1 MTTDATIHT
10 GAAPARREPMPVI
23 ERAGAVLLAAGAFGV
38 VGQLLFFDVGV
49 GVNFPIAVG
58 LLLAGGW
65 ILRRP
70 HARIDG
76 WDMWLAPAALV
87 LAIFPALRADPTIV
101 AVDILA
107 AVGLCIAA
115 LASLGG
121 RSVVARAFWTLPS
134 LAVGLVAWIGGGA
147 VIALSSA
154 RRRLPPASSLD
165 RYVSPAAP
173 VLRGL
178 VIAVPIAVVFVALF
192 SAADAVFAQLVGDL
206 VEVELDLGDAGWRV
220 ALGVVLAWVAAGA
233 LAIVA
238 SEPAPAAASSRRADL
253 RIGAGEVLTVLVVVN
268 AIFAVFVVLQ
278 ATYLFGGLDTLAA
291 SGLTYAEY
299 ARRGFAELV
308 VVAILAGALA
318 IGADQLAR
326 PRTTSV
332 VIGTI
337 GLTAL
342 TGVVVASAAMR
353 LMLYQ
358 DAYGWTEL
366 RFYVL
371 ATIGWL
377 AVGTLGLAVAIVL
390 DRVRWIGHAL
400 VAAALLVGL
409 VLNVIG
415 PARFITEQNVARLLD
430 PSLVPPNGR
439 TGLDAAYVVQLGDDA
454 VPALLRA
461 PPALDGPSAAVL
473 AQSLA
478 FRLDELRDDPGLS
491 AWQAWN
497 AGREAARDALE
508 AAEARGELR

>member
-1 MTTDATIHT
+1 M
-10 GAAPARREPMPVI
+10 
-23 ERAGAVLLAAGAFGV
+23 
-38 VGQLLFFDVGV
+38 
-49 GVNFPIAVG
+49 
-58 LLLAGGW
+58 
-65 ILRRP
+65 
-70 HARIDG
+70 
-76 WDMWLAPAALV
+76 
-87 LAIFPALRADPTIV
+87 
-101 AVDILA
+101 
-107 AVGLCIAA
+107 
-115 LASLGG
+115 
-121 RSVVARAFWTLPS
+121 
-134 LAVGLVAWIGGGA
+134 
-147 VIALSSA
+147 
-154 RRRLPPASSLD
+154 
-165 RYVSPAAP
+165 
-173 VLRGL
+173 
-178 VIAVPIAVVFVALF
+178 
-192 SAADAVFAQLVGDL
+192 
-206 VEVELDLGDAGWRV
+206 
-220 ALGVVLAWVAAGA
+220 
-233 LAIVA
+233 
-238 SEPAPAAASSRRADL
+238 
-253 RIGAGEVLTVLVVVN
+253 LTVLVVVN

-278 ATYLFGGLDTLAA
+278 AAYLFGGLDTLAA

-308 VVAILAGALA
+308 VVAILAGALVV
-318 IGADQLAR
+318 GADRFAR
-326 PRTTSV
+326 PRSTSV
-332 VIGTI
+332 VVGAI

-377 AVGTLGLAVAIVL
+377 AIGTLGLAVAIVL

-430 PSLVPPNGR
+430 PSLVPPNGQ
-439 TGLDAAYVVQLGDDA
+439 TGLDAAYVVRLGDDA

-461 PPALDGPSAAVL
+461 LPALDGPSAALL
-473 AQSLA
+473 AESLA